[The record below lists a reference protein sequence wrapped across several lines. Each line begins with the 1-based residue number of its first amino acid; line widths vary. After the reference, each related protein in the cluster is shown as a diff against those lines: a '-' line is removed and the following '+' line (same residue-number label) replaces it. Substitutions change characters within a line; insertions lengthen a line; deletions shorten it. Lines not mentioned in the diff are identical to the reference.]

1 MKRFALIALTVLLAL
16 SLFACGNNDEGSN
29 SIDDYVA
36 PNYTHKIDTGTL
48 TFENG
53 PVETAII
60 SAYTG
65 LATSHKVVIPDI
77 VGEGELEVSGIG
89 DEAFYY
95 KTSVTEFVIPE
106 TVTFIGKFAFAGCT
120 SIESIVIPASVT
132 YIDDYAFSGCT
143 ALKSVVFQGKELV
156 SIGDFVFDGCVALE
170 DIKLPEGL
178 ESIGNQT
185 FGECVALTKV
195 VVPST
200 LKSIGNLA
208 FYGCEGLNAQDA
220 LTLTASITEI
230 GEYAF
235 KGIRKAFISA
245 PEGSFAFDY
254 VASMTEDEEE
264 TEVDGTETE
273 ADAEV
278 GTEGDAE

>member
-16 SLFACGNNDEGSN
+16 SLFACGNNDEDSN

-53 PVETAII
+53 PAETAII

-65 LATSHKVVIPDI
+65 LSTSHKVVIPNI
-77 VGEGELEVSGIG
+77 IGEGELEVSGIG

-132 YIDDYAFSGCT
+132 YIDDYAFTGCT
-143 ALKSVVFQGKELV
+143 SLKSVVFKGKELV
-156 SIGDFVFDGCVALE
+156 SIGDFAFNGCVALE
-170 DIKLPEGL
+170 DIDLPEGL
-178 ESIGNQT
+178 ESIGNQA
-185 FGECVALTKV
+185 FGNCASLTSVAA
-195 VVPST
+195 PST

-220 LTLTASITEI
+220 LSLTASITEI

-235 KGIRKAFISA
+235 KGIKKAFINV
-245 PEGSFAFDY
+245 PEGTYAGEY
-254 VASMTEDEEE
+254 VANMTDDEEE
-264 TEVDGTETE
+264 TEVDSTETE
-273 ADAEV
+273 SGVEV
-278 GTEGDAE
+278 NTDGDAE